1 MFSDKVLYDV
11 LDIPMNATMQSIR
24 EAYLGKLRECD
35 PKQVSSLDEEIQEL
49 ARQKKKALDGA
60 YEVLADAARR
70 EEYDRW
76 ILNNSQL
83 KVTPDGRVIRKQKE
97 QKIDLS
103 AAELAEILED
113 VIIKLKE
120 QIFSVDD
127 AISWK
132 EGSKEGFDVYIEGKM
147 DIDRYYIYVIT
158 VDTLQ
163 AVDIENLIANT
174 EHLKPGKGLLLHKN
188 YSLFMVLCL
197 DNSADEAT
205 REAILQFNQGNLG
218 KRGAASA
225 DKTMLALLNLKQQ
238 DFYFP
243 YVTGFKPDFQGI
255 KLPKGYSLT
264 K

>member
-11 LDIPMNATMQSIR
+11 LDIPMNATMQAIR
-24 EAYLGKLRECD
+24 AAYLDKLRECD
-35 PKQVSSLDEEIQEL
+35 PQKVCNLDEDIQKL
-49 ARQKKKALDGA
+49 ARLKKEALDSA
-60 YEVLADAARR
+60 YEVLSDAARR

-76 ILNNSQL
+76 ILDNSYL
-83 KVTPDGRVIRKQKE
+83 TVMPDGRVVRELKE
-97 QKIDLS
+97 EDIELS
-103 AAELAEILED
+103 AEELRVILEN
-113 VIIKLKE
+113 VLSKLKE

-132 EGSKEGFDVYIEGKM
+132 ESQKEGFDVYIEGKKYS
-147 DIDRYYIYVIT
+147 DRYHIYVIT

-163 AVDIENLIANT
+163 AIDIENLIANT
-174 EHLKPGKGLLLHKN
+174 EFLKPGKGLLLH

-205 REAILQFNQGNLG
+205 REAILHFNQGSLV
-218 KRGAASA
+218 KRGAASS

-255 KLPKGYSLT
+255 KLPDGYSLT

>member
-1 MFSDKVLYDV
+1 MFSDKVLYDI
-11 LDIPMNATMQSIR
+11 LDIPMNATLQSIR
-24 EAYLGKLRECD
+24 DAYLDKLQECD
-35 PKQVSSLDEEIQEL
+35 PKQVCNLDEDIQEL
-49 ARQKKKALDGA
+49 ARRKKEALDSA

-76 ILNNSQL
+76 ILNNSLL
-83 KVTPDGRVIRKQKE
+83 KVTPEGRVVREQKE
-97 QKIDLS
+97 EEIELS
-103 AAELAEILED
+103 AEELKEILEN
-113 VIIKLKE
+113 VLIKLKE

-132 EGSKEGFDVYIEGKM
+132 EGHKEGFDVYIEGKKYS
-147 DIDRYYIYVIT
+147 DRYFIYVIT

-163 AVDIENLIANT
+163 AIDIENLIANT
-174 EHLKPGKGLLLHKN
+174 EHLKPGKGLLLN
-188 YSLFMVLCL
+188 YSLFIVLCL
-197 DNSADEAT
+197 DNSDDEKTRADV
-205 REAILQFNQGNLG
+205 LQFNQGNLG

-225 DKTMLALLNLKQQ
+225 DKTMLAIINLKQQ

-255 KLPKGYSLT
+255 KLPEGYSLT